1 MRFFALLQWKL
12 TVSIGFFDSHDQY
25 IRFNIPIIP
34 NKKEIIRRTTKAV
47 FISIEY
53 EFYVLRREG
62 EIAPTNPNLTLV
74 FIDPCGPIR

>member
-1 MRFFALLQWKL
+1 MLQWKL
-12 TVSIGFFDSHDQY
+12 TVSIVALDNQDQY

-53 EFYVLRREG
+53 EFYVLRREDG
-62 EIAPTNPNLTLV
+62 ITPTNPNLTLV
-74 FIDPCGPIR
+74 FISPYGPIR